1 MEKILK
7 TVCPINNDDV
17 DADITSHDTFEK
29 GFPHMAFKRMRD
41 DDPCAWVD
49 EKDGGKGFW
58 AVTRYND
65 IREVN
70 GLPKIFSSAQGIR
83 LEEQSK
89 EEFEARKTFQET
101 DPPIHTRQRM
111 MFHRGFTRKLVSTY
125 EPLIREI
132 CNDILNDA
140 VDLSEV
146 DATKEIAKK
155 LPMRMLGRV
164 VGTPDEDAEWL
175 VSRGDAMIANSDPD
189 FTDHVI
195 DKVDTDEYRFLPFR
209 SPAGKEIYDYGEKQ
223 KKLRENHNMGDVMS
237 MLLQPDKQ
245 GDKLSDLEF
254 KNFFALMVAAGND
267 TTRYTMASSMH
278 ALANNPYIF
287 DYLKSAPDDAP
298 IWLSATEEFIR
309 WASPTMHFRRTATED
324 YKLHNKKIKEGDK
337 VAIWFTSGNYDERK
351 FSNPFSFDLER
362 ENNQHIAFGQGGPH
376 TCLGMWLARL
386 EVRVAMQELLKRVL
400 KIEQIGPE
408 KYLRSNF
415 IRGIKNLPVR
425 LTSA

>member
-1 MEKILK
+1 
-7 TVCPINNDDV
+7 
-17 DADITSHDTFEK
+17 
-29 GFPHMAFKRMRD
+29 
-41 DDPCAWVD
+41 
-49 EKDGGKGFW
+49 
-58 AVTRYND
+58 
-65 IREVN
+65 
-70 GLPKIFSSAQGIR
+70 
-83 LEEQSK
+83 
-89 EEFEARKTFQET
+89 
-101 DPPIHTRQRM
+101 
-111 MFHRGFTRKLVSTY
+111 
-125 EPLIREI
+125 
-132 CNDILNDA
+132 
-140 VDLSEV
+140 
-146 DATKEIAKK
+146 
-155 LPMRMLGRV
+155 MLGRV

-175 VSRGDAMIANSDPD
+175 VSRGDSMIANSDPE
-189 FTDHVI
+189 FTDFVI

-223 KKLRENHNMGDVMS
+223 KKLRENNDMGDVMS

-245 GDKLSDLEF
+245 GDTLSDLEF

-267 TTRYTMASSMH
+267 TTRYSMASSMH

-386 EVRVAMQELLKRVL
+386 EVRVAMQELLKRVS

>member
-1 MEKILK
+1 
-7 TVCPINNDDV
+7 
-17 DADITSHDTFEK
+17 
-29 GFPHMAFKRMRD
+29 MRD
-41 DDPCAWVD
+41 KDPCAWID
-49 EKDGGKGFW
+49 ENDGGKGFW

-101 DPPIHTRQRM
+101 DPPDHSRQRM
-111 MFHRGFTRKLVSTY
+111 MFNRGFSRKLVSTY

-164 VGTPDEDAEWL
+164 IGTPDEDAEWL
-175 VSRGDAMIANSDPD
+175 VSKGDAMIANSDPD
-189 FTDHVI
+189 FTDFVV

-223 KKLRENHNMGDVMS
+223 KKLRENINMGDVMS
-237 MLLQPDKQ
+237 MLLEPDKH
-245 GDKLSDLEF
+245 GDTLSDLEF

-267 TTRYTMASSMH
+267 TTRYSMASSMH

-287 DYLKSAPDDAP
+287 DCLKSAPDDDP
-298 IWLSATEEFIR
+298 IWSSATEEFIR
-309 WASPTMHFRRTATED
+309 WASPTIHFRRTATKD
-324 YKLHNKKIKEGDK
+324 YILHNKKIREGDK
-337 VAIWFTSGNYDERK
+337 VSIWFTSGNYDERK
-351 FSNPFSFDLER
+351 FSNPFSFDLQR

-376 TCLGMWLARL
+376 SCLGMWLARL
-386 EVRVAMQELLKRVL
+386 EVKIAMQELLKRVS

>member
-1 MEKILK
+1 
-7 TVCPINNDDV
+7 
-17 DADITSHDTFEK
+17 
-29 GFPHMAFKRMRD
+29 
-41 DDPCAWVD
+41 
-49 EKDGGKGFW
+49 
-58 AVTRYND
+58 
-65 IREVN
+65 
-70 GLPKIFSSAQGIR
+70 
-83 LEEQSK
+83 
-89 EEFEARKTFQET
+89 
-101 DPPIHTRQRM
+101 
-111 MFHRGFTRKLVSTY
+111 
-125 EPLIREI
+125 LIREI

-164 VGTPDEDAEWL
+164 IGTPDEDAEWL
-175 VSRGDAMIANSDPD
+175 VSKGDAMIANSDPD
-189 FTDHVI
+189 FTDFVV

-223 KKLRENHNMGDVMS
+223 KKLRENINMGDVMS
-237 MLLQPDKQ
+237 MLLEPDKH
-245 GDKLSDLEF
+245 GDTLSDLEF

-267 TTRYTMASSMH
+267 TTRYSMASSMH

-287 DYLKSAPDDAP
+287 DCLKSAPDDDP

-309 WASPTMHFRRTATED
+309 WASPTIHFRRTATED
-324 YKLHNKKIKEGDK
+324 YILHNKKIREGDK
-337 VAIWFTSGNYDERK
+337 VSIWFTSGNYDERK
-351 FSNPFSFDLER
+351 FSNPFSFDLQR

-376 TCLGMWLARL
+376 SCLGMWLARL
-386 EVRVAMQELLKRVL
+386 EVKIAMQELLKRVS